1 MQLSDVFERAQ
12 TYGKLS
18 RCFDVTSDGCDYY
31 PACYE
36 IEIVIYSETEEY
48 AYKVIGH
55 DGMCI

>member
-1 MQLSDVFERAQ
+1 MFELAQ

-18 RCFDVTSDGCDYY
+18 RCFDVSYNGYDYY

-36 IEIVIYSETEEY
+36 LEIVIYSETEEY